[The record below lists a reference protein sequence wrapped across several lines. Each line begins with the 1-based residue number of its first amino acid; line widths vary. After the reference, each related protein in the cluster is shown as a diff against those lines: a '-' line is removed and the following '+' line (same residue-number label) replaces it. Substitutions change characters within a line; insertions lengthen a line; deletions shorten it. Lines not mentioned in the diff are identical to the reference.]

1 MSLFAIERSFG
12 GRRDALFALRRSA
25 RLASEDV
32 LWQRSFLI
40 REENSAL
47 CIWQAPSIEALARR
61 ARTTSLPV
69 RQLRRVAEITPGSCG
84 LETFPTAG
92 GQLFCVYRQL
102 LVPLTATELRS
113 GAWRSVR
120 CADTF
125 PGLQWVRSYWDQDNR
140 ISFCLYQARRRADL
154 RDHSAVLA
162 VPCNEIWEVTEL
174 TPPVHR
180 DGDDPLVPTLSQVPM
195 GKRDPRS

>member
-1 MSLFAIERSFG
+1 MSLFAIERSFS
-12 GRRDALFALRRSA
+12 GRRDALFALRRSG

-32 LWQRSFLI
+32 LWHRSFLFE
-40 REENSAL
+40 EENSAL
-47 CIWQAPSIEALARR
+47 CIWQAPSIETLTKR
-61 ARTTSLPV
+61 ARTASLPV
-69 RQLRRVAEITPGSCG
+69 RHLRRVEEITPGGCG
-84 LETFPTAG
+84 LETFPTSG
-92 GQLFCVYRQL
+92 GQLFCVYRQFL
-102 LVPLTATELRS
+102 QALTTTELRA

-154 RDHSAVLA
+154 RAHSAVLA

-174 TPPVHR
+174 IPPIHR
-180 DGDDPLVPTLSQVPM
+180 DPDDPSVPTLSQVPM
-195 GKRDPRS
+195 DKRNPRC